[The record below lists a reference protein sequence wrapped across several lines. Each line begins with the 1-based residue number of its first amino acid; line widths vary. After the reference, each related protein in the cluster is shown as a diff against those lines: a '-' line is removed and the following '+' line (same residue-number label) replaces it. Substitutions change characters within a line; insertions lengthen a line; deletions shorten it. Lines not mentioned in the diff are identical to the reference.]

1 MIEICKIALLLFAFI
16 ANAFTANAQVVLV
29 TKVKDGDTIEILE
42 NGINKWNVRLAEID
56 APEKTQEFGPEAKA
70 HLEKLVLG
78 AWVTLKCQTVDLY
91 GRHVC
96 VVEAKDLNVN
106 EDMVANGYAWH
117 YAQYSKSTRLAE
129 LQKSAQALKR
139 GLWSSK
145 RAQNP
150 AEFRKENGIGHAAG
164 HHTNVEST
172 SKPAKLVIGKN
183 VHVQNRA

>member
-1 MIEICKIALLLFAFI
+1 MIKICKITLLLCVSLV
-16 ANAFTANAQVVLV
+16 NAQVVLV

-42 NGINKWNVRLAEID
+42 NGINKWNIRLAEID
-56 APEKTQEFGPEAKA
+56 APEKSQEFGPESKA
-70 HLEKLVLG
+70 YLEKLILG

-129 LQKSAQALKR
+129 LQKTAQASKR
-139 GLWSSK
+139 GLWASK
-145 RAQNP
+145 KAQNP
-150 AEFRKENGIGHAAG
+150 AEFRQENGIGHAAG
-164 HHTNVEST
+164 HHTNVAIT
-172 SKPAKLVIGKN
+172 SKPAKFVIGKK
-183 VHVQNRA
+183 RPRSK

>member
-1 MIEICKIALLLFAFI
+1 MIKICKIALLLFAVS
-16 ANAFTANAQVVLV
+16 ANAQTVLV

-139 GLWSSK
+139 GLWASK
-145 RAQNP
+145 KAQNP

-164 HHTNVEST
+164 HHTNVDT
-172 SKPAKLVIGKN
+172 ASKSAKFTIGKK
-183 VHVQNRA
+183 RPRSK